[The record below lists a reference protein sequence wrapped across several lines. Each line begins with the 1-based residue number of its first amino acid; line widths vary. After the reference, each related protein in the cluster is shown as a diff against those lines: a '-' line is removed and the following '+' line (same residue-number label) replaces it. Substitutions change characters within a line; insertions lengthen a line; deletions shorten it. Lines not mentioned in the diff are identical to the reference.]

1 MAGLL
6 TYALFE
12 SLPILPDSPDNYRG
26 RDRNSDY
33 SIFKKLVAITAAGT
47 VAGSHGIPFSD

>member
-12 SLPILPDSPDNYRG
+12 GLPIPNLQ
-26 RDRNSDY
+26 NSDF
-33 SIFKKLVAITAAGT
+33 SGFKKSLAITAAGT
-47 VAGSHGIPFSD
+47 VAGFHGIPFSD